1 MATRFAVLLLL
12 SVTALECGAQEK
24 VDFDVIARIKEE
36 AYQHS
41 QVMET
46 LSYLADVFGPRLS
59 GSPAYYEAAKWA
71 KQRLESWGIEN
82 VHFDSYRDD
91 LRGWVIESYSLEMI
105 APRYMNITGLPDAWT
120 TGTNG
125 EITGSPV
132 IVDHSSMEALK
143 KLSGQLRG
151 KILMSPELRSQG
163 PKREGLFTDDELA
176 QSESRMNARPAH
188 GLTADNVRPS
198 LEMIQDRVNREDSE
212 ADRIN
217 RFLLDEG
224 VAAVIRGS
232 SKAPG
237 TLDARQ
243 QQYSKK
249 GEMKPIPHFVISK
262 EQHASMLRMIDRD
275 VGITLKLHLNVRFY
289 ENPNY
294 NTNII
299 ADIPGT
305 DPSLDK
311 QLVLVGG
318 HFDSYHSGTGAA
330 DNGAGSATNM
340 EAIRILKTLGI
351 KPRRTIRLVLWGGEE
366 QGYLGSLG
374 YIEKYVGDIFTGK
387 DKGELSL
394 ISVYFNHDN
403 NGHKIRGILTQGNE
417 AVRPIF
423 ERYFEPFHNVGAKT
437 VTLEFG
443 CCTDNV
449 GFDALNIP
457 AFSWI
462 QDPEQYF
469 TTQIHTNMDVVDYVS
484 ENTLKH
490 NAAIIAAFVYQSA
503 VRDEMM
509 PRQQALER

>member
-1 MATRFAVLLLL
+1 MLLLL

-176 QSESRMNARPAH
+176 QSESRMNARPAR

-198 LEMIQDRVNREDSE
+198 LEMIQDRMNREDSE

-275 VGITLKLHLNVRFY
+275 VGITLKLHLNVRFN

-294 NTNII
+294 NTKETLIYSVN
-299 ADIPGT
+299 GYNT
-305 DPSLDK
+305 D
-311 QLVLVGG
+311 
-318 HFDSYHSGTGAA
+318 HHSKLHGDFGNA
-330 DNGAGSATNM
+330 STN
-340 EAIRILKTLGI
+340 A
-351 KPRRTIRLVLWGGEE
+351 RR
-366 QGYLGSLG
+366 
-374 YIEKYVGDIFTGK
+374 
-387 DKGELSL
+387 
-394 ISVYFNHDN
+394 
-403 NGHKIRGILTQGNE
+403 
-417 AVRPIF
+417 
-423 ERYFEPFHNVGAKT
+423 
-437 VTLEFG
+437 
-443 CCTDNV
+443 
-449 GFDALNIP
+449 
-457 AFSWI
+457 
-462 QDPEQYF
+462 
-469 TTQIHTNMDVVDYVS
+469 
-484 ENTLKH
+484 
-490 NAAIIAAFVYQSA
+490 
-503 VRDEMM
+503 
-509 PRQQALER
+509 